1 MGGGGRGG
9 RGGGVENIFWV
20 EVWVA
25 KDAALSITIDYW
37 DIYGIFVTIEH
48 EHSLYGTSTKC
59 CWYGVW
65 SFRNQRY
72 LNLLRYTKCNRLM
85 GASYSWCLNAD
96 YLMEKYYERDCSLNK
111 QITLKSLIPFSFSF
125 KISLMIM

>member
-1 MGGGGRGG
+1 
-9 RGGGVENIFWV
+9 
-20 EVWVA
+20 
-25 KDAALSITIDYW
+25 
-37 DIYGIFVTIEH
+37 
-48 EHSLYGTSTKC
+48 
-59 CWYGVW
+59 
-65 SFRNQRY
+65 
-72 LNLLRYTKCNRLM
+72 M